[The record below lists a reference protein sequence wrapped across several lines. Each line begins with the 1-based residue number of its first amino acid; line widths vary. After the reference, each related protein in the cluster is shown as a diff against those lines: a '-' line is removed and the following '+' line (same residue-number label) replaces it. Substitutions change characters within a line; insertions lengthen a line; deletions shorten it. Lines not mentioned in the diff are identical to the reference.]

1 MRPPTAENELNEVKG
16 VDNFPLY
23 PYIVQTQPTTAMTE
37 STFIAQAPA
46 LRSKAIAVAS
56 RWVASDEAEDIAQD
70 TLLRLWTLREAVQT
84 PQHAE
89 ALVIKMAWQRCADG
103 WRRCRTV
110 PIDSGQA
117 VADDRSAAPDAC
129 LEQADNEEWLHRRL
143 ASLPSMQYQVLR
155 LRQVEQKSH
164 TEIAAILGTTPHSVA
179 TLLSRARQQL
189 LEAIRRRNRNHV

>member
-1 MRPPTAENELNEVKG
+1 
-16 VDNFPLY
+16 
-23 PYIVQTQPTTAMTE
+23 
-37 STFIAQAPA
+37 
-46 LRSKAIAVAS
+46 
-56 RWVASDEAEDIAQD
+56 
-70 TLLRLWTLREAVQT
+70 
-84 PQHAE
+84 
-89 ALVIKMAWQRCADG
+89 MAWQRCADV

-117 VADDRSAAPDAC
+117 VADDRTAAPDAH

-164 TEIAAILGTTPHSVA
+164 AEIAAILGTTPHSVA

>member
-1 MRPPTAENELNEVKG
+1 MAANELNDVKG
-16 VDNFPLY
+16 VDIPPFFPY
-23 PYIVQTQPTTAMTE
+23 MVQTQPTTAMTE
-37 STFIAQAPA
+37 SLFIAQVPT

-56 RWVASDEAEDIAQD
+56 RWVDADEAEDIAQD
-70 TLLRLWTLREAVQT
+70 ALLRLWTLREAVQT

-89 ALVIKMAWQRCADG
+89 ALVAKMAWQRCADV

-117 VADDRSAAPDAC
+117 VADDRTAAPDAH

-164 TEIAAILGTTPHSVA
+164 AEIAAILGTTPHSVA

>member
-1 MRPPTAENELNEVKG
+1 
-16 VDNFPLY
+16 
-23 PYIVQTQPTTAMTE
+23 MTE
-37 STFIAQAPA
+37 SLFIAQAPT

-56 RWVASDEAEDIAQD
+56 RWVDADEAEDIAQD
-70 TLLRLWTLREAVQT
+70 ALLRLWTLREAVQT

-89 ALVIKMAWQRCADG
+89 ALVAKMAWQRCADV

-117 VADDRSAAPDAC
+117 VADDRTAAPDAH

-155 LRQVEQKSH
+155 LRQVEHICSKLASGRAPA
-164 TEIAAILGTTPHSVA
+164 TMPSSYSACSSAMRSRTSANGAKPIADASTPPSA
-179 TLLSRARQQL
+179 
-189 LEAIRRRNRNHV
+189 